1 MEYDENIAIKQ
12 IRKVLSD
19 KSNAIYNDDE
29 ILNVIDMIWDFYDE
43 NGMLDIDL
51 ENGEDDSEAIYS
63 ELCDYVVRM
72 LKKDKEA
79 KILPEDVPAIVK
91 AEVDYELS
99 LEEGELS

>member
-19 KSNAIYNDDE
+19 KSNSIYDDDE

-51 ENGEDDSEAIYS
+51 EDGEDDSEAIYS

>member
-51 ENGEDDSEAIYS
+51 EDGEDDSEAIYS

-79 KILPEDVPAIVK
+79 KILPEDVPAIVN

>member
-19 KSNAIYNDDE
+19 KSNTIYDDDE

-51 ENGEDDSEAIYS
+51 EDGEDDSEAIYS

-91 AEVDYELS
+91 AEVDYELR
-99 LEEGELS
+99 LEEGDLS

>member
-19 KSNAIYNDDE
+19 KSNAIYDDDE

-43 NGMLDIDL
+43 NGMLDIDM
-51 ENGEDDSEAIYS
+51 EDGEDDSEAIYS

-79 KILPEDVPAIVK
+79 KVMPEDVPAIVK

>member
-1 MEYDENIAIKQ
+1 MEYEENITIKQ
-12 IRKVLSD
+12 TRKVLSD
-19 KSNAIYNDDE
+19 KSNTIYDDDE

-51 ENGEDDSEAIYS
+51 EDGEDDSEAIYS

-99 LEEGELS
+99 LEEGDLS

>member
-19 KSNAIYNDDE
+19 KSNTIYDDDE
-29 ILNVIDMIWDFYDE
+29 ILNVIDIIWDFYDE

-51 ENGEDDSEAIYS
+51 EDGEDDSEAIYS

-99 LEEGELS
+99 LEEGDLS

>member
-1 MEYDENIAIKQ
+1 MEYDENIAITQ

-19 KSNAIYNDDE
+19 KSNTIYDDDE

-51 ENGEDDSEAIYS
+51 EDGEDDSEAIYS

-99 LEEGELS
+99 LEEGDLS

>member
-19 KSNAIYNDDE
+19 KSNTIYDDDE
-29 ILNVIDMIWDFYDE
+29 ILNVIEMIWDFYDE

-51 ENGEDDSEAIYS
+51 EDGEDDSEAIYS

-99 LEEGELS
+99 LEEGDLS

>member
-51 ENGEDDSEAIYS
+51 EDGEDDSEAIYS
-63 ELCDYVVRM
+63 ELCDYVIRM

-79 KILPEDVPAIVK
+79 KILLFK
-91 AEVDYELS
+91 YELCY
-99 LEEGELS
+99 

>member
-51 ENGEDDSEAIYS
+51 EDGEDDSEAIYS

-99 LEEGELS
+99 LEEGDLS

>member
-19 KSNAIYNDDE
+19 KSNSIYNDDE

-51 ENGEDDSEAIYS
+51 EDGEDDSEAIYS

-72 LKKDKEA
+72 LKKDKDA
-79 KILPEDVPAIVK
+79 KVLPEDVPAIVK
-91 AEVDYELS
+91 AEIDYELS

>member
-19 KSNAIYNDDE
+19 KSNAAYDDDE
-29 ILNVIDMIWDFYDE
+29 LLNVIDMIWDFYDE

-51 ENGEDDSEAIYS
+51 EDGEDDSEAIYS

-79 KILPEDVPAIVK
+79 KVLPEDVPAIVK
-91 AEVDYELS
+91 AEVDYEMS

>member
-19 KSNAIYNDDE
+19 KSNSIYNDDE

-51 ENGEDDSEAIYS
+51 EDGEDDSEAIYS

>member
-19 KSNAIYNDDE
+19 KSNTIYDDDE

-51 ENGEDDSEAIYS
+51 EDGEADSEAIYS

-79 KILPEDVPAIVK
+79 KILPEDVPVIVK

-99 LEEGELS
+99 LEEGDLS

>member
-19 KSNAIYNDDE
+19 KSNAIYDDDE

-51 ENGEDDSEAIYS
+51 EDGEDDSEAIYS

-72 LKKDKEA
+72 LKKDKDA
-79 KILPEDVPAIVK
+79 KVLPEDVPAIVK

>member
-51 ENGEDDSEAIYS
+51 EDGEDDSEAIYS

-72 LKKDKEA
+72 LKKDKDA
-79 KILPEDVPAIVK
+79 KVLPEDVPAIVK
-91 AEVDYELS
+91 AEIDYELS

>member
-19 KSNAIYNDDE
+19 KSNTIYDDDE

-51 ENGEDDSEAIYS
+51 EDGEDDSEAIYS

-99 LEEGELS
+99 LEEGDLS

>member
-19 KSNAIYNDDE
+19 KSNAIYDDDE

-51 ENGEDDSEAIYS
+51 EDGEDDSEAIYS

-99 LEEGELS
+99 LEEGDLS

>member
-51 ENGEDDSEAIYS
+51 EDGEDDSEAIYS

>member
-19 KSNAIYNDDE
+19 KSNAIYDDDE

-51 ENGEDDSEAIYS
+51 EDGEDDSEAIYS

-79 KILPEDVPAIVK
+79 KILPEDIPAIVK

>member
-19 KSNAIYNDDE
+19 KSNTIYDDDE
-29 ILNVIDMIWDFYDE
+29 ILNVTDMIWDFYDE

-51 ENGEDDSEAIYS
+51 EDGEDDSEAIYS

-99 LEEGELS
+99 LEEGDLS

>member
-51 ENGEDDSEAIYS
+51 EDGEDDSEAIYS
-63 ELCDYVVRM
+63 ELCDYVIRM

-91 AEVDYELS
+91 AEIDYELS

>member
-19 KSNAIYNDDE
+19 KSNAIYDDDE

-51 ENGEDDSEAIYS
+51 EDGEDDSEAIYS

>member
-19 KSNAIYNDDE
+19 KSNAIYDDDE

-51 ENGEDDSEAIYS
+51 EDGEDDSEAIYS
-63 ELCDYVVRM
+63 CLLYTSPSPRD
-72 LKKDKEA
+72 
-79 KILPEDVPAIVK
+79 
-91 AEVDYELS
+91 
-99 LEEGELS
+99 

>member
-19 KSNAIYNDDE
+19 KANAIYDDDE

-51 ENGEDDSEAIYS
+51 EDGEDDSEAIYS

-72 LKKDKEA
+72 LKKDKDA
-79 KILPEDVPAIVK
+79 KVLPEDVPAIVK

>member
-1 MEYDENIAIKQ
+1 MIITIKQ

-19 KSNAIYNDDE
+19 KSNTIYDDDE

-51 ENGEDDSEAIYS
+51 EDGEDDSEAIYS

-99 LEEGELS
+99 LEEGDLS

>member
-19 KSNAIYNDDE
+19 KSNAIYDDDE

-51 ENGEDDSEAIYS
+51 EDGEDDSEAIYS
-63 ELCDYVVRM
+63 ELCDYVIRM

-99 LEEGELS
+99 LEEGDLS

>member
-19 KSNAIYNDDE
+19 KSNAIYDDDE

-51 ENGEDDSEAIYS
+51 EDGEDDSEAIYS
-63 ELCDYVVRM
+63 ELCDYVIRM

>member
-51 ENGEDDSEAIYS
+51 EDGEDDSVAIYS
-63 ELCDYVVRM
+63 ELCDYVIRM

>member
-19 KSNAIYNDDE
+19 KSNAIYDDDE

-51 ENGEDDSEAIYS
+51 EDGEDDSEAIYS
-63 ELCDYVVRM
+63 ELCDYVIRM

-99 LEEGELS
+99 LEEGELL

>member
-12 IRKVLSD
+12 IRKVLYD
-19 KSNAIYNDDE
+19 KSNTIYDDDE

-51 ENGEDDSEAIYS
+51 EDGEDDSEAIYS

-99 LEEGELS
+99 LEEGDLS

>member
-12 IRKVLSD
+12 IRKVWSD
-19 KSNAIYNDDE
+19 KSNAIYDDDE

-51 ENGEDDSEAIYS
+51 EDGEDDSEAIYS

-99 LEEGELS
+99 LEEGDLS

>member
-19 KSNAIYNDDE
+19 KSNTIYDDDE

-51 ENGEDDSEAIYS
+51 EDGEDDSEAIYS

-79 KILPEDVPAIVK
+79 KILPEDVPAIVN

-99 LEEGELS
+99 LEEGDLS

>member
-1 MEYDENIAIKQ
+1 MEYDENIAIKLL
-12 IRKVLSD
+12 RKVLSV

-51 ENGEDDSEAIYS
+51 EDGEDDSEAIYS
-63 ELCDYVVRM
+63 ELCDYVIRM